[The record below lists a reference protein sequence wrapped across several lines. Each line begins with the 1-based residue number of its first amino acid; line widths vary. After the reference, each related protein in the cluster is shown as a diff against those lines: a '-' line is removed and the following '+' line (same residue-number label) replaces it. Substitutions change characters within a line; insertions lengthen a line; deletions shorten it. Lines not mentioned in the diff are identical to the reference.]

1 MTVLDF
7 SETRI
12 TPTYSSNSTGKR
24 QPSTTKKPFFSEFLA
39 PGAKA
44 EINIDSQ
51 TMELTKQN
59 MKTPTR

>member
-1 MTVLDF
+1 MLYCVHICLCDNNKWVLFLQDY
-7 SETRI
+7 I
-12 TPTYSSNSTGKR
+12 
-24 QPSTTKKPFFSEFLA
+24 FFSEFLA

-59 MKTPTR
+59 MKNPTRSNI

>member
-1 MTVLDF
+1 MKNSFVKFWDWTTF
-7 SETRI
+7 SLF
-12 TPTYSSNSTGKR
+12 S
-24 QPSTTKKPFFSEFLA
+24 SEFLS

-59 MKTPTR
+59 MKNPTR

>member
-1 MTVLDF
+1 
-7 SETRI
+7 
-12 TPTYSSNSTGKR
+12 
-24 QPSTTKKPFFSEFLA
+24 LA

-59 MKTPTR
+59 MKNPTRLVPVSGSYRIFFRAPDFVPALFFSIF